1 MDTIETFINFVQS
14 YFPSEKVIPLHR
26 PVISE
31 KDKALVTDALNPT
44 YVSSVGKYVELFE
57 NKICEFTGSEAAVAV
72 VNGTAA
78 LHTYFTS
85 QDVSLLFLHNHHF
98 CSDSK
103 CG

>member
-31 KDKALVTDALNPT
+31 KDKALVADALNST

-57 NKICEFTGSEAAVAV
+57 NKICVIYWFRSCRGCCQWNS
-72 VNGTAA
+72 GTSYYA
-78 LHTYFTS
+78 
-85 QDVSLLFLHNHHF
+85 SLRRM
-98 CSDSK
+98 SAQ
-103 CG
+103 